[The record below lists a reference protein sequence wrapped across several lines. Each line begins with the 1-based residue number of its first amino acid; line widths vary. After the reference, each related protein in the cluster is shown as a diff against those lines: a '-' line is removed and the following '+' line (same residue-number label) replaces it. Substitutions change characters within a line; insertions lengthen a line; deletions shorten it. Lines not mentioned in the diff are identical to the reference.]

1 MIGDLPVLRIPPV
14 PGPPDPRAPADP
26 ARPEADPPAEPDNP
40 NRPEPARAARTGRAA
55 PAVNRDQSRA
65 MVRSRVADPREH
77 VSLGHRT
84 APHRGRVHAA
94 SQTWTGLLFAHYRA
108 DPAALALLL
117 PPQATLDLYDG
128 DAWLTVSP
136 FRATLRP
143 LPDLPLPAPT
153 LSFLNVRTYV

>member
-1 MIGDLPVLRIPPV
+1 
-14 PGPPDPRAPADP
+14 
-26 ARPEADPPAEPDNP
+26 
-40 NRPEPARAARTGRAA
+40 
-55 PAVNRDQSRA
+55 
-65 MVRSRVADPREH
+65 MVHFRVADPREH
-77 VSLGHRT
+77 VSLDHRT

-108 DPAALALLL
+108 DPAALALLV

-153 LSFLNVRTYV
+153 LSFLEVNVRTYVRVNGQPGIIFLSLDATSRTAVWTARRVADRCDSPARFLASYRPVGAPRHADVGSLEHFLV